1 MATIT
6 TITRHGFLT
15 PGHNCWAL
23 WTHEG
28 NLALMNPGL
37 SHRVLETLA
46 FAVDKLTQEGWKVR
60 NIFVEQGTPT
70 LVFLSREE
78 VVSD

>member
-1 MATIT
+1 MVTIT

-15 PGHNCWAL
+15 QSHNCWAL

-28 NLALMNPGL
+28 NQNLVNPGP
-37 SHRVLETLA
+37 SHRTLETLA
-46 FAVDKLTQEGWKVR
+46 YAVDKLTSEGWKVR
-60 NIFVEQGTPT
+60 NIFVDNGVPT

-78 VVSD
+78 VVQQ